1 MTQSQNGPG
10 CVSCICFLQ
19 QMSRAQAYRPVSVGR
34 APPRPQAAPGCS
46 FRLVQGEWGIE
57 GTGQENSECET
68 VPGLGRWLD
77 TAGARLLSAVSES
90 LASRPPTWAQTPL
103 GSPGDSGGEYS
114 RKLRVHPFRLSTALR
129 GRLLAKGS
137 ILMGPDWLLL
147 PPWGSLSLGP
157 VATLTHPWAPWLSW
171 PRPACLS

>member
-1 MTQSQNGPG
+1 MESNPDTPGFESWTQ
-10 CVSCICFLQ
+10 
-19 QMSRAQAYRPVSVGR
+19 PVTDLAVMLLSSLSPIYKAGIL
-34 APPRPQAAPGCS
+34 APN
-46 FRLVQGEWGIE
+46 LE

-90 LASRPPTWAQTPL
+90 LASRPPTWAQTPP

-114 RKLRVHPFRLSTALR
+114 RKLRVHPFRLSTACR
-129 GRLLAKGS
+129 GQLLAKGN
-137 ILMGPDWLLL
+137 ILMGPDCLLL

-157 VATLTHPWAPWLSW
+157 VATLTHPGPLGSHGQGQHLFLEDGT
-171 PRPACLS
+171 RPPKSGS

>member
-1 MTQSQNGPG
+1 MESNPDIPGFESWTQ
-10 CVSCICFLQ
+10 
-19 QMSRAQAYRPVSVGR
+19 PVMDLAVMLLSSLSPIYKAGIL
-34 APPRPQAAPGCS
+34 APN
-46 FRLVQGEWGIE
+46 LE

-114 RKLRVHPFRLSTALR
+114 RKLRVHPFRLSMALR